1 MFARLF
7 SHFLS
12 CSQNAFAGKTH
23 AVAASLCCALA
34 LSTANTALAQEG
46 LSLDCIVEPE
56 MTIELSSA
64 IDGVAREITVDKS
77 ARIEKGQT
85 LVMLESGIEQSKV
98 ALARKRSEM
107 NEDIEAARI
116 EYHLARR
123 KRDRIIELFNKKS
136 VPSFEKD
143 EAVTN
148 TSLAHV
154 ELKKARHQHE
164 LAMLELERA
173 EADLAL
179 RTLTSP
185 IDGIVVERFINPGE
199 SVKDKPLLKL
209 AQVDPMRVEII
220 ADSSLF
226 GLIKEGT
233 EAEIIIEGPKE
244 SEHSAAVTLVDGL
257 VDAASGT
264 FGIRLQLPN
273 PEGNVVGGLKCKAI
287 FNIKP
292 PPGVYLGGF

>member
-1 MFARLF
+1 M
-7 SHFLS
+7 
-12 CSQNAFAGKTH
+12 
-23 AVAASLCCALA
+23 AALCLAALA
-34 LSTANTALAQEG
+34 LALPSTAHSENG

-64 IDGVAREITVDKS
+64 IDGVVRSVPVDKS

-85 LVMLESGIEQSKV
+85 LVMLESGIQQSKV

-107 NEDIEAARI
+107 KEDIESARI
-116 EYHLARR
+116 EYHLAKR
-123 KRDRIIELFNKKS
+123 KRDRIVELFNKKS

-154 ELKKARHQHE
+154 ELKKARHQQE
-164 LAMLELERA
+164 LAKLELERA

-199 SVKDKPLLKL
+199 SVKDKTLLKL
-209 AQVDPMRVEII
+209 AQVDPMRVEIL

-233 EAEIIIEGPKE
+233 EAEIIIEGPTE
-244 SEHSAAVTLVDGL
+244 TQHTAAVTLVDGL

-273 PEGNVVGGLKCKAI
+273 PSGDVVGGLKCKAV
-287 FNIKP
+287 FNVKP
-292 PPGVYLGGF
+292 PPGMYTGGF

>member
-1 MFARLF
+1 MRNTFYTALIA
-7 SHFLS
+7 SVLLS
-12 CSQNAFAGKTH
+12 AQ
-23 AVAASLCCALA
+23 AASGKD
-34 LSTANTALAQEG
+34 G
-46 LSLDCIVEPE
+46 LSLDCIIEPE
-56 MTIELSSA
+56 MTIELSSP

-77 ARIEKGQT
+77 ARIKKGQA
-85 LVMLESGIEQSKV
+85 LVMLEAGIEQSKV
-98 ALARKRSEM
+98 ALARKRATM
-107 NEDIEAARI
+107 KEDIESARI

-123 KRDRIIELFNKKS
+123 KRARIIELFNKKS

-143 EAVTN
+143 EAETN
-148 TSLAHV
+148 ASLAHV
-154 ELKKARHQHE
+154 ELKKARHQQE
-164 LAMLELERA
+164 LAQLELARA

-209 AQVDPMRVEII
+209 AQIDPMRVEII

-226 GLIKEGT
+226 GLIKEGL
-233 EAEIIIEGPKE
+233 EAEIIIEGPTE
-244 SEHSAAVTLVDGL
+244 TVHSAAVTLVDGL

-273 PEGNVVGGLKCKAI
+273 PVGDVVGGLKCKAI
-287 FNIKP
+287 FDIKP

>member
-1 MFARLF
+1 MRNTL
-7 SHFLS
+7 
-12 CSQNAFAGKTH
+12 
-23 AVAASLCCALA
+23 
-34 LSTANTALAQEG
+34 NTALMTSALATLIGSLAATAAYANDG
-46 LSLDCIVEPE
+46 LSLDCIIEPE

-77 ARIEKGQT
+77 ARIKKGQT
-85 LVMLESGIEQSKV
+85 LVMLEAGIEQSKV
-98 ALARKRSEM
+98 ALARKRADM
-107 NEDIEAARI
+107 KEDIESARI
-116 EYHLARR
+116 EYLLAKH
-123 KRDRIIELFNKKS
+123 KRDRIIELFKKKS

-143 EAVTN
+143 EAVAN
-148 TSLAHV
+148 ASLAHV
-154 ELKKARHQHE
+154 ELKKARNNQE
-164 LAMLELERA
+164 LATLELARA

-179 RTLTSP
+179 RSLTSP

-226 GLIKEGT
+226 GLINEGT
-233 EAEIIIEGPKE
+233 EAEIVIEGPTE
-244 SEHSAAVTLVDGL
+244 TTHTAAVTLVDGL

-273 PEGNVVGGLKCKAI
+273 PVGEVVGGLKCKAI
-287 FNIKP
+287 FDIKP